1 MNRLS
6 LVVSLVF
13 LVILLGIFST
23 GCSGLVSTTT
33 TGPVATAP
41 LITIQPTSQSATA
54 GQTASFSVAAT
65 GTAPLNYQWKK
76 NGVAVNGASSSAYT
90 TPATSS
96 SDNGG
101 QFTVVVSNSA
111 GSVTSSAAIL
121 MVNASIPPLQVT
133 SSQLPGGTVGSA
145 YSATLSASGGTSPY
159 SWSVSSGTLPTGLSL
174 SSSGTLSGTPT
185 VAGAFPFTVAVKD
198 AASGSAS
205 ASLSINVVG
214 LPPLQITSSQLPG
227 GTVGSAYSAT
237 LNASGGTPPY
247 SWSLSSGI
255 LPAGLSLSSAGTLSG
270 TPTVAGAFPF
280 TVAVKDAA
288 SGSASASLSINVVGL
303 PPLQITSSK
312 LPGGTVGSAYSA
324 TLNASGGTSPY
335 SWSVSSGTLPTGL
348 SLSSSGTLSGTPTV
362 AGAFPFTV
370 AVKDAV
376 SGSASASLS
385 INVVT
390 AAAPSVSI
398 SSPANGAT
406 VSGTTTVSGVASD
419 GLAITSVQVSVDG
432 GAFANA
438 SGTSSWSFSLNTNS
452 LSNGPHTLSAKVN
465 DSTGS
470 ATSPLVNF
478 SVNNASTA
486 SDCTLF
492 ASPSGSSSNSGT
504 SSSSPKSFS
513 SAAAASGPGS
523 VVCLLGGTYTLSS
536 SFSPPTSGSPSSWIT
551 YKNYDSTPVNFVWSG
566 GSNASAMF
574 YIGGGSFPSGPA
586 YLEFRGL
593 NLNGNAN
600 AADGFFCR
608 GSHHLRFISNSIS
621 NTGGSGIASI
631 DCDYLT
637 SDHNLINHNG
647 FIPAG
652 TANPQWYSWTS
663 AISYNSNQWF
673 DNYPGFHNIISNNI
687 ISGEV
692 DQSPNHTDGNGI
704 ILDLSSGSYDPA
716 TANTPPALILNNVVY
731 GNGGR
736 CIVAYV
742 VTNFWIVNNT
752 CFRNDLDTSESAFG
766 SFEPNDSHDGDLIN
780 NIAVAYTGGHPP
792 YEQGGTVTNVR
803 YYADLYFGAANNF
816 SYSDPSQFLQADPLF
831 LNPPS
836 LSAGGY
842 ANALVPSLLSTGL
855 TLLPLSPAYN
865 RGIDPSTLSGLPANI
880 VSDLKKYIY
889 TDINGK
895 ARPQGGGVDLGA
907 YQH

>member
-1 MNRLS
+1 MAALIFLLACTGRL
-6 LVVSLVF
+6 
-13 LVILLGIFST
+13 
-23 GCSGLVSTTT
+23 
-33 TGPVATAP
+33 
-41 LITIQPTSQSATA
+41 
-54 GQTASFSVAAT
+54 AA
-65 GTAPLNYQWKK
+65 Q
-76 NGVAVNGASSSAYT
+76 
-90 TPATSS
+90 TPATIWPSTATPTTPDVGSDSPVELGVRFYSDTPGYITGIRFYKSAANTGTHIGNLWSS
-96 SDNGG
+96 GG
-101 QFTVVVSNSA
+101 ALLASATFTAETTSGWQQVNFSSPVAITANTAYVASYHTTIGHYAGDASYFAAAGVNNSPLHTYANTSATPEGPYTYGSTSQFPVSTYNSA
-111 GSVTSSAAIL
+111 NYWVDVVFAGSSGSGG
-121 MVNASIPPLQVT
+121 SG
-133 SSQLPGGTVGSA
+133 GGTSLKVGTTSLPNATQSVA
-145 YSATLSASGGTSPY
+145 YSQTLVASGGTSPY

-174 SSSGTLSGTPT
+174 SSSGSVSGTPT
-185 VAGAFPFTVAVKD
+185 VAGAFSFTVAVKD
-198 AASGSAS
+198 ATSAS
-205 ASLSINVVG
+205 ASAN
-214 LPPLQITSSQLPG
+214 
-227 GTVGSAYSAT
+227 
-237 LNASGGTPPY
+237 
-247 SWSLSSGI
+247 
-255 LPAGLSLSSAGTLSG
+255 
-270 TPTVAGAFPF
+270 
-280 TVAVKDAA
+280 
-288 SGSASASLSINVVGL
+288 
-303 PPLQITSSK
+303 
-312 LPGGTVGSAYSA
+312 
-324 TLNASGGTSPY
+324 
-335 SWSVSSGTLPTGL
+335 
-348 SLSSSGTLSGTPTV
+348 
-362 AGAFPFTV
+362 
-370 AVKDAV
+370 
-376 SGSASASLS
+376 LS

-398 SSPANGAT
+398 SSPASGAT
-406 VSGTTTVSGVASD
+406 LSGTTTVSGVASD
-419 GLAITSVQVSVDG
+419 GLPITSVQLSVDG
-432 GAFANA
+432 GAFSNA
-438 SGTSSWSFSLNTNS
+438 SGTINWSFSLNTNS

-465 DSTGS
+465 DSAGKS
-470 ATSPLVNF
+470 ATSSLVNF
-478 SVNNASTA
+478 SVNNSSTA

-504 SSSSPKSFS
+504 SPSSPKSFS

-523 VVCLLGGTYTLSS
+523 VVCLLGGTYSLSS

-593 NLNGNAN
+593 NLNGNTN

-647 FIPAG
+647 YIPSG

-673 DNYPGFHNIISNNI
+673 DNYAGFHNIISNNI

-692 DQSPNHTDGNGI
+692 DQSTHHTDGNGI
-704 ILDLSSGSYDPA
+704 ILDLSSGSYDPS

-752 CFRNDLDTSESAFG
+752 CFKNDLDTSESSFG
-766 SFEPNDSHDGDLIN
+766 SFEPNDSHDGYLIN
-780 NIAVAYTGGHPP
+780 NIAVAYQSGHPP
-792 YEQGGTVTNVR
+792 YEQGGTVTNVH
-803 YYADLYFGAANNF
+803 YYADLYFGASNNF

-836 LSAGGY
+836 LGAGGY
-842 ANALVPSLLSTGL
+842 ANALAPSLLSTGL
-855 TLLPLSPAYN
+855 TLLPTSPAYN

>member
-1 MNRLS
+1 VRTLKEFFLLLCPARRQFCLLSTNKPVTTSRAKYLRPIKRAMAALIFLLACTGRL
-6 LVVSLVF
+6 
-13 LVILLGIFST
+13 
-23 GCSGLVSTTT
+23 
-33 TGPVATAP
+33 
-41 LITIQPTSQSATA
+41 
-54 GQTASFSVAAT
+54 AA
-65 GTAPLNYQWKK
+65 Q
-76 NGVAVNGASSSAYT
+76 
-90 TPATSS
+90 TPATIWPSTATPTTPDVGSDSPVELGVRFYSDTPGYITGIRFYKSAANTGTHIGNLWSS
-96 SDNGG
+96 GG
-101 QFTVVVSNSA
+101 ALLASATFTAETTSGWQQVNFSSPVAITANTAYVASYHTTIGHYAGDASYFAAAGVNRSPLHTYANTSATPEGPYTYGSTSQFPVSTYNSA
-111 GSVTSSAAIL
+111 NYWVDVVFAGSSGSGG
-121 MVNASIPPLQVT
+121 SG
-133 SSQLPGGTVGSA
+133 GGTSLKVGTTSLPNATQSVA
-145 YSATLSASGGTSPY
+145 YSQTLVASGGTSPY

-174 SSSGTLSGTPT
+174 SSSGSVSGTPT
-185 VAGAFPFTVAVKD
+185 VAGAFSFTVAVKD
-198 AASGSAS
+198 ATSAS
-205 ASLSINVVG
+205 ASAN
-214 LPPLQITSSQLPG
+214 
-227 GTVGSAYSAT
+227 
-237 LNASGGTPPY
+237 
-247 SWSLSSGI
+247 
-255 LPAGLSLSSAGTLSG
+255 
-270 TPTVAGAFPF
+270 
-280 TVAVKDAA
+280 
-288 SGSASASLSINVVGL
+288 
-303 PPLQITSSK
+303 
-312 LPGGTVGSAYSA
+312 
-324 TLNASGGTSPY
+324 
-335 SWSVSSGTLPTGL
+335 
-348 SLSSSGTLSGTPTV
+348 
-362 AGAFPFTV
+362 
-370 AVKDAV
+370 
-376 SGSASASLS
+376 LS

-398 SSPANGAT
+398 SSPASGAT
-406 VSGTTTVSGVASD
+406 LSGTTTVSGVASD
-419 GLAITSVQVSVDG
+419 GLPITSVQLSVDG
-432 GAFANA
+432 GAFSNA
-438 SGTSSWSFSLNTNS
+438 SGTINWSFSLNTNS

-465 DSTGS
+465 DSAGKS
-470 ATSPLVNF
+470 ATSSLVNF
-478 SVNNASTA
+478 SVNNSSTA

-504 SSSSPKSFS
+504 SPSSPKSFS

-523 VVCLLGGTYTLSS
+523 VVCLLGGTYSLSS

-593 NLNGNAN
+593 NLNGNTN

-647 FIPAG
+647 YIPSG

-673 DNYPGFHNIISNNI
+673 DNYAGFHNIISNNI

-692 DQSPNHTDGNGI
+692 DQSTHHTDGNGI
-704 ILDLSSGSYDPA
+704 ILDLSSGSYDPS

-752 CFRNDLDTSESAFG
+752 CFKNDLDTSESSFG
-766 SFEPNDSHDGDLIN
+766 SFEPNDSHDGYLIN
-780 NIAVAYTGGHPP
+780 NIAVAYQSGHPP
-792 YEQGGTVTNVR
+792 YEQGGTVTNVH
-803 YYADLYFGAANNF
+803 YYADLYFGASNNF

-836 LSAGGY
+836 LGAGGY
-842 ANALVPSLLSTGL
+842 ANALAPSLLSTGL
-855 TLLPLSPAYN
+855 TLLPTSPAYN